1 MLGPKSQRVRDAM
14 SESSNVQER
23 KHERNQ
29 RASVSKAEA
38 RSALITVFLDALLEG
53 GGTTVEPFRTPD
65 GEPFARIQVDEHWE
79 LFSLETRKTS
89 PLKLWIRRAF
99 WQRDRGILKPSELTE
114 IIDRLDAAARFGDHV
129 ARVARRVAEHGG
141 HFYLQLD
148 KARTVEIG
156 ADGWRVITDPPVRF
170 LWHEGM
176 IALPAP
182 TRGGDLNHLI

>member
-1 MLGPKSQRVRDAM
+1 M

-38 RSALITVFLDALLEG
+38 RSALITVFLDDLLEG
-53 GGTTVEPFRTPD
+53 GGSTVEPFRTPD

-129 ARVARRVAEHGG
+129 PVSLVAWPSTAVTFISSSTRLGPSKSVPMAGAL
-141 HFYLQLD
+141 LQIRLS
-148 KARTVEIG
+148 AFCGTTE
-156 ADGWRVITDPPVRF
+156 
-170 LWHEGM
+170 
-176 IALPAP
+176 
-182 TRGGDLNHLI
+182 